1 MNMKLKQVYF
11 MLTLLLTGVVACKKP
26 LDTLPPDRLL
36 EIKTFDDVR
45 NGLRG
50 VYDGFQS
57 NLYYGSPSASGTTS
71 GWSVLPDLMG
81 DDFVEAL
88 ESLGNWNVM
97 SEMAYASDNG
107 QVGGAFIQPYE
118 IISRVNNLL
127 KFLDKYD
134 TGDTELETKRIR
146 AQLLAIR
153 AHAHFDLMRYF
164 APEFGRNSTALGIP
178 FVTFFDPVKPFTN
191 LPARNTV
198 KENYD
203 AILKD
208 LNDALV
214 AFRAGGNTTDNTARN
229 YIDSVVVYAIRTRV
243 NYYASDWAAV
253 IADANVALSLR
264 PVGTSANYVSA
275 FASGAANEANPSSE
289 IYWAIPSEGALQ
301 PGRAISGTNPSYRVT
316 AAMSAILQAQGG
328 AYVNSG
334 INRFNQLGFGDVQRT
349 ICWKYPGIRS
359 FKVFR
364 AGEMLLMRAEA
375 KQRTNDLTA
384 LTDLNT
390 LRTNRGVAIG
400 AEVGAALLD
409 AILLQRRV
417 ELLGEGHRWFDLRR
431 STKTIVRTECGV
443 ANGSR
448 ADNCNIGPTSRS
460 WTFPIPFNEIKVN
473 PNLQQNQGY

>member
-1 MNMKLKQVYF
+1 MKMTLKPVYI
-11 MLTLLLTGVVACKKP
+11 MLVLLLTGFMACKKP
-26 LDTLPPDRLL
+26 LDTVPDTSLTDL
-36 EIKTFDDVR
+36 KTFDDVR
-45 NGLRG
+45 SALRG
-50 VYDGFQS
+50 AYDGFQS
-57 NLYYGSPSASGTTS
+57 NNYYGNPAASGTAS
-71 GWSVLPDLMG
+71 AWSALPELMG

-88 ESLGNWNVM
+88 ESLGNWNIM
-97 SEMAYASDNG
+97 SEMTYASDNG
-107 QVGGAFIQPYE
+107 TAAAAFIQPYE

-127 KFLDKYD
+127 KFVETYE
-134 TGDTELETKRIR
+134 TGTNEAEAKRIK
-146 AQLLAIR
+146 AQALAIR

-164 APEFGRNSTALGIP
+164 AVDFGRNSTSLGVP
-178 FVTFFDPVKPFTN
+178 FVTIFDPQKPFAN

-208 LNDALV
+208 LGDALV
-214 AFRAGGNTTDNTARN
+214 AFRAGGNTTGNGSRN
-229 YIDSVVVYAIRTRV
+229 YIDSVVVYAMRARV
-243 NYYASDWAAV
+243 NYYGSDWAAV

-264 PVGTSANYVSA
+264 PVGTTANYISA
-275 FASGAANEANPSSE
+275 FTTAGEAAPSTE
-289 IYWAIPSEGALQ
+289 VYWAIPSDNALR
-301 PGRAISGTNPSYRVT
+301 PGGAISGASPNYRVT

-328 AYVNSG
+328 AYVDPG
-334 INRFNQLGFGDVQRT
+334 VNRFNQAGSGGIQRT
-349 ICWKYPGIRS
+349 LCWKYPGIRS

-364 AGEMLLMRAEA
+364 AGELLLMRAEA

-384 LTDLNT
+384 LADLNT
-390 LRTNRGVAIG
+390 LRANRGVAAG

-431 STKTIVRTECGV
+431 STKTIVRAECGV

-473 PNLQQNQGY
+473 PNLVQNQGY